1 MITMFNNTIETL
13 VKEIYLDKPR
23 LKMSSSEWTIKIME
37 MGLLMEMAKLI
48 IMRVL
53 TIFATTLLFR
63 SELELYKNWSS
74 WHFYDILNNII
85 QTMTIDHSNSHSR
98 GFGDSYQDTTNTGHD
113 TGIVKTETVLY
124 IIQCIILYH

>member
-63 SELELYKNWSS
+63 SELELYKN
-74 WHFYDILNNII
+74 
-85 QTMTIDHSNSHSR
+85 
-98 GFGDSYQDTTNTGHD
+98 
-113 TGIVKTETVLY
+113 
-124 IIQCIILYH
+124 